1 MKLLAL
7 DTTTERVVI
16 ALKNDDN
23 TDFFVSE
30 KGGKKHNS
38 ALLGYIDAVLKKN
51 GLELKDL
58 DCMGVA
64 VGPGS
69 FTGIRVGV
77 ATVNAFSLALGIKK
91 VEITTLELPERES
104 DSVVMLDCGHG
115 NFYCGIFQNNT
126 VDYRVLTEEEAK
138 KTNLPLIYMNGTY
151 EKELLKRS
159 EEKLLNGSFVNQAKP
174 FYLRKS
180 SAERETGIE
189 C

>member
-16 ALKNDDN
+16 ALKNDDK

-38 ALLGYIDAVLKKN
+38 ALLGFVDGVLNKN
-51 GLELKDL
+51 GLTLNEI
-58 DCMGVA
+58 DCLGVS

-77 ATVNAFSLALGIKK
+77 ATVNAFSLALDVKK
-91 VEITTLELPERES
+91 VQVTTLELPARS
-104 DSVVMLDCGHG
+104 GDAVVMLSCGHG
-115 NFYCGIFQNNT
+115 NFYCGIFRDNT
-126 VDYRVLTEEEAK
+126 VEYAVLTEDEAK
-138 KTNLPLIYMNGTY
+138 STDLPLIYMDGTY
-151 EKELLKRS
+151 EKELLKRC
-159 EEKLLNGSFVNQAKP
+159 EEKFVGGEFVSQAKP